1 MKTVKTVVRSGKPS
15 VKAIVKRLAL
25 AANVVFPGGIC
36 AAILVCVAGTAGVAF
51 AQEIAVFQV
60 RPNFFMISGA
70 GANIGVQ
77 VGPDGA
83 VVVDSG
89 TEETSAA
96 VLAEIRKLSDL
107 PIRYLINTSADA
119 DSVGGNATLARSGQ
133 SIFSGVSGPRSEF
146 VKAMTGGLASILAH
160 ENVLTRMSAPTGKAS
175 PFPSDAWPSEAF
187 ATNRRYLYLNHEG
200 IEALHQPAAHSDG
213 DCFVFFRSSDV
224 VMAGN
229 ILDTTR
235 LPVIDVEKGGG
246 IQGEIDALNKLI
258 ELAIPSIPFIF
269 LEGGTLVIPGHG
281 RIYDQ
286 ADIVEYRDMIVI
298 LRDVIQDMMK
308 RGMTLAQIQSANPVL
323 PYEKQYGAKSG
334 PWTTNDFVE
343 AVYKSLAAKK

>member
-1 MKTVKTVVRSGKPS
+1 M
-15 VKAIVKRLAL
+15 
-25 AANVVFPGGIC
+25 
-36 AAILVCVAGTAGVAF
+36 
-51 AQEIAVFQV
+51 
-60 RPNFFMISGA
+60 RPNFYLISGA

-77 VGPDGA
+77 IGPDGV
-83 VVVDSG
+83 VVVDTG
-89 TEETSAA
+89 TQDTSTA
-96 VLAEIRKLSDL
+96 VLAEIRKLTDR
-107 PIRYLINTSADA
+107 PILYVINTSADA
-119 DSVGGNATLARSGQ
+119 DCVGGNATIAKAGL
-133 SIFSGVSGPRSEF
+133 SIFSGVSGPRSDF

-175 PFPSDAWPSEAF
+175 PFPSDAWPAEAF
-187 ATNRRYLYLNHEG
+187 STNRRYLYLNHEG
-200 IEALHQPAAHSDG
+200 IEVLHQPAAHTDG
-213 DCFVFFRSSDV
+213 DSLVFFRSSDV

-286 ADIVEYRDMIVI
+286 ADVVEYRDMIVI

-308 RGMTLAQIQSANPVL
+308 RGMTLDQIKASNPVL

-334 PWTTNDFVE
+334 PWTTNNFIE

>member
-1 MKTVKTVVRSGKPS
+1 VPP
-15 VKAIVKRLAL
+15 KAVTCAL
-25 AANVVFPGGIC
+25 AAAVLVGALVAARVAHAQQASPNVEVFR
-36 AAILVCVAGTAGVAF
+36 
-51 AQEIAVFQV
+51 V
-60 RPNFFMISGA
+60 RPNFYMISGA

-77 VGPDGA
+77 VGPDGL

-89 TEETSAA
+89 TQEASTA
-96 VLAEIRKLSDL
+96 VLAEIRKLSDQ
-107 PIRYLINTSADA
+107 PIRYIINTSADA
-119 DSVGGNATLARSGQ
+119 DSVGGNATVARAGQ
-133 SIFSGVSGPRSEF
+133 SIFSGVSGPRSGF
-146 VKAMTGGLASILAH
+146 VKAMTGGLASVLAH

-187 ATNRRYLYLNHEG
+187 STDRRYLYLNHEG
-200 IEALHQPAAHSDG
+200 IEVLHQPAAHTDG
-213 DCFVFFRSSDV
+213 DSLVFFRSSDV

-235 LPVIDVEKGGG
+235 FPVIDVEKGGS

-269 LEGGTLVIPGHG
+269 LEGGTFVIPGHG

-286 ADIVEYRDMIVI
+286 ADVVEYRDMIVI
-298 LRDVIQDMMK
+298 LRDVIQDMIQ
-308 RGMTLAQIQSANPVL
+308 RGMTLDQIKAANPAL

-334 PWTTNDFVE
+334 PWTTADFIG